1 MIWDSYRIFLAVAET
16 GSLSAAARQL
26 SVSQPTVGR
35 QIADL
40 ETRLGTRLFNRG
52 SHGYSLTQ
60 AGVQIQE
67 KVRVISDDI
76 SAVEHLV
83 EGLDQGLSG
92 RIRISATEGFGS
104 YWLTRKLAEFQ
115 AEYPEILIDLILD
128 VEVLDIK
135 RREADIAIRLSNP
148 KEEELVGRRAGY
160 VGFGFY
166 ASCDYLDLF
175 GRPKTIAE
183 LERHRFIDW
192 NQRRNGFIL
201 SEALKALI
209 GEADIVFRTDTVA
222 AQIEAVRRGIGIM
235 VAPHYI
241 ASQFTDTEQLLVEQT
256 QQLEEL
262 WILTHRD
269 LQQIP
274 RIRILLD
281 YLFKAVKSDQDYFK
295 TGKISISR

>member
-1 MIWDSYRIFLAVAET
+1 MWDSYRFFLAVAET

-40 ETRLGTRLFNRG
+40 EGRIGTRLFNRA
-52 SHGYSLTQ
+52 SHGYTLTH
-60 AGVQIQE
+60 AGAQIQTKIKSVAE
-67 KVRVISDDI
+67 DL
-76 SAVEHLV
+76 AAAENLV

-104 YWLTRKLAEFQ
+104 YWLTQKLAEFQ
-115 AEYPEILIDLILD
+115 AEYSEILIDLILD
-128 VEVLDIK
+128 VEVLDVK
-135 RREADIAIRLSNP
+135 RREADIAIRLTNP

-175 GRPKTIAE
+175 GRPTTIAE
-183 LERHRFIDW
+183 LGRHRFIDW
-192 NQRRNGFIL
+192 NQRGNGFIL

-209 GEADIVFRTDTVA
+209 GEAEIVFRTDTVA
-222 AQIEAVRRGIGIM
+222 AQIEAVRCGVGIM

-241 ASQFTDTEQLLVEQT
+241 ARQFTDTEQLLKEQT

-295 TGKISISR
+295 TGTTSISL